1 MLALL
6 PVFVLTSLLI
16 ILTDSLYYGDL
27 TLAKLWELSM
37 AWSDW
42 KAGLRIRIDLM
53 RIRIRIRIQHFF

>member
-6 PVFVLTSLLI
+6 PVFVLASLLI
-16 ILTDSLYYGDL
+16 ILTDSLYYGEL

-42 KAGLRIRIDLM
+42 KAGLRIRIDL
-53 RIRIRIRIQHFF
+53 IHHFF